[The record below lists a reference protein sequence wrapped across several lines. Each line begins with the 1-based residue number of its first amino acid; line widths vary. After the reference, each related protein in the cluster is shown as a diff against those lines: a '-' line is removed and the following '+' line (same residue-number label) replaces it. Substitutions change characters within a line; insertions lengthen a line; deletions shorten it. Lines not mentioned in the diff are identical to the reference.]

1 MKADRHRC
9 DQISR
14 ENNSECNDFIGTSTQ
29 QNKQCV
35 INKVC
40 IYLIILSILFPQLA
54 NVSKYRVTMRLL
66 GELIIGGVFPKLSEG
81 IKTLSAILSNMV
93 NCDKESHVYV
103 QVISSFAR
111 HCGEDFAGFT
121 SRKQR
126 LMSEKH
132 KVTFPKCGIVP
143 DEDQAVIHQHFLSY
157 YKSLSIHLLRA
168 HKDLQNRERQN
179 CQTLMVGVILCLLL
193 LS

>member
-1 MKADRHRC
+1 M
-9 DQISR
+9 
-14 ENNSECNDFIGTSTQ
+14 
-29 QNKQCV
+29 
-35 INKVC
+35 
-40 IYLIILSILFPQLA
+40 FPQLA

-179 CQTLMVGVILCLLL
+179 RQTLMVGVILCLLL

>member
-1 MKADRHRC
+1 
-9 DQISR
+9 
-14 ENNSECNDFIGTSTQ
+14 
-29 QNKQCV
+29 
-35 INKVC
+35 
-40 IYLIILSILFPQLA
+40 
-54 NVSKYRVTMRLL
+54 MRLL

-179 CQTLMVGVILCLLL
+179 RQTIMVGVILCLLL